1 MTYLKQN
8 KKIMITFH
16 NKKVHF
22 YELEEITESSSGT
35 VEAKAKMLSLWGKIK
50 L

>member
-1 MTYLKQN
+1 
-8 KKIMITFH
+8 MITFH

-22 YELEEITESSSGT
+22 YELEEITESLSGT